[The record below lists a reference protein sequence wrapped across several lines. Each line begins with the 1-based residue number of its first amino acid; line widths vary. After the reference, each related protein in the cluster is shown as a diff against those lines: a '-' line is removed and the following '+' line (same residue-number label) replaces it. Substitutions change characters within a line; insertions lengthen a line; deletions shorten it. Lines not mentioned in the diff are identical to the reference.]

1 MGRFSLWDEEN
12 IFKLI
17 VVMVIQLC
25 KYTTKMNLIFETGD
39 FMVYTSYL
47 NKAVKNV
54 GRKKCYQK
62 MESGNIFS
70 IVT

>member
-54 GRKKCYQK
+54 
-62 MESGNIFS
+62 
-70 IVT
+70 